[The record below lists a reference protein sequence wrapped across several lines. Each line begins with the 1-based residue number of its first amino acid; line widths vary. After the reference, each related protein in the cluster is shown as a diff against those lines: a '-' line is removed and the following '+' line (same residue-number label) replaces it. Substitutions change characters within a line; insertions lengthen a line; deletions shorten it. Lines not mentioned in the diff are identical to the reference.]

1 MSSIYAGK
9 SLDEIPE
16 YFCTDTYAT
25 FNGGDAMPR
34 AAGVTEPQV
43 KRVSYLDPRGHVHT
57 VDRQMSGRLGDVRGA
72 VAALLD
78 NGNDTSRFFFDSL
91 AEVLK
96 NDYGMRKVLLTTK
109 FTSTKPAEK
118 ELIQHMAAEADFL
131 VAGVA
136 L

>member
-1 MSSIYAGK
+1 
-9 SLDEIPE
+9 
-16 YFCTDTYAT
+16 
-25 FNGGDAMPR
+25 MPR

-43 KRVSYLDPRGHVHT
+43 KSVSYLDPRGHVHT
-57 VDRQMSGRLGDVRGA
+57 VDRHMSGRLGDVRGA

-96 NDYGMRKVLLTTK
+96 NDYGVRQVILTTK
-109 FTSTKPAEK
+109 FTSTKPAGQ
-118 ELIQHMAAEADFL
+118 ELIQHMAEEADFL

>member
-1 MSSIYAGK
+1 MPHAAVVIEPEVK
-9 SLDEIPE
+9 S
-16 YFCTDTYAT
+16 
-25 FNGGDAMPR
+25 
-34 AAGVTEPQV
+34 
-43 KRVSYLDPRGHVHT
+43 VSYLDPRGHVHT
-57 VDRQMSGRLGDVRGA
+57 VERRLSDRLGEVRGA

-91 AEVLK
+91 AEVLQH
-96 NDYGMRKVLLTTK
+96 DYGVSKVLLTTK
-109 FTSTKPAEK
+109 FTSTKPADK

>member
-1 MSSIYAGK
+1 
-9 SLDEIPE
+9 
-16 YFCTDTYAT
+16 
-25 FNGGDAMPR
+25 MPY
-34 AAGVTEPQV
+34 AAGVTAPEV

-57 VDRQMSGRLGDVRGA
+57 VDRQMSSRLGEVRGA

-91 AEVLK
+91 AAVLK
-96 NDYGMRKVLLTTK
+96 NDYGVRKVILTTK
-109 FTSTKPAEK
+109 FTSTKPAERA
-118 ELIQHMAAEADFL
+118 LLQHMAEEADFL

>member
-1 MSSIYAGK
+1 
-9 SLDEIPE
+9 
-16 YFCTDTYAT
+16 
-25 FNGGDAMPR
+25 MPR
-34 AAGVTEPQV
+34 AAGVTVAEV
-43 KRVSYLDPRGHVHT
+43 KSIAYLDPRGHVHT
-57 VDRQMSGRLGDVRGA
+57 VDRQMSGRLRDVRGA

-96 NDYGMRKVLLTTK
+96 NDYGVSKVILTTK
-109 FTSTKPAEK
+109 FTSTKPADK
-118 ELIQHMAAEADFL
+118 EVIQHMAAEADFL

>member
-1 MSSIYAGK
+1 
-9 SLDEIPE
+9 
-16 YFCTDTYAT
+16 
-25 FNGGDAMPR
+25 MPR
-34 AAGVTEPQV
+34 AAGGTAPAVQ
-43 KRVSYLDPRGHVHT
+43 RVSYLDPRGHVHT
-57 VDRQMSGRLGDVRGA
+57 VNRQMSGRLGDVRGM

-78 NGNDTSRFFFDSL
+78 NGNDTSRFFFDEL

-96 NDYGMRKVLLTTK
+96 NNYGVRQVILTTK
-109 FTSTKPAEK
+109 FTSTKPADK

>member
-1 MSSIYAGK
+1 MTF
-9 SLDEIPE
+9 SLWWLGLDM
-16 YFCTDTYAT
+16 TDALLWGT
-25 FNGGDAMPR
+25 
-34 AAGVTEPQV
+34 
-43 KRVSYLDPRGHVHT
+43 
-57 VDRQMSGRLGDVRGA
+57 

-96 NDYGMRKVLLTTK
+96 NDYGVRRVLLTTK

-118 ELIQHMAAEADFL
+118 ELIQQMAAEADFL

>member
-1 MSSIYAGK
+1 MPANV
-9 SLDEIPE
+9 P
-16 YFCTDTYAT
+16 FHTTCV
-25 FNGGDAMPR
+25 GGNAMPR
-34 AAGVTEPQV
+34 VAEVTEPEI
-43 KRVSYLDPRGHVHT
+43 KRISYLDPRGHVHT
-57 VDRQMSGRLGDVRGA
+57 VDRQMSSRLGDVRGA

-96 NDYGMRKVLLTTK
+96 NDYGVREVLLTTK

-118 ELIQHMAAEADFL
+118 VLIQQMAAEADFL